1 MLLIGTI
8 TWSYL
13 LITVFYGNKQ
23 SCNVHAWH
31 PSISIKLIVLYIPLG
46 LNLQYSFPIYPSIE
60 TIGHKKNM
68 TKRSLIKK
76 LQKSIQVKCYSF
88 IQHNLV
94 QRFILLFIQD
104 NISCNVLYRQLDQ
117 TSETFVP
124 CFPCFQRRS
133 SFL

>member
-31 PSISIKLIVLYIPLG
+31 PSISIKLIVLYTPLV
-46 LNLQYSFPIYPSIE
+46 LDLQFSFPIYPSIE
-60 TIGHKKNM
+60 TIGHKKIWPKVLNQEIAKINSSKM
-68 TKRSLIKK
+68 LLFHTIQSCTKIYFAIHTGQHIL
-76 LQKSIQVKCYSF
+76 LCSIQTVGP
-88 IQHNLV
+88 NL
-94 QRFILLFIQD
+94 R
-104 NISCNVLYRQLDQ
+104 NTCSM
-117 TSETFVP
+117 
-124 CFPCFQRRS
+124 FPGFQRRS